1 MTTSPPPRGPRPRPG
16 RPDRRAGH
24 RSGWSLPLGRVLG
37 IPLRVHASFFLLVLL
52 VLTTAG
58 QVEGGAP
65 AALAWL
71 VLVFACVLLHELAH
85 SAVARRRGVE
95 VNEILLLPIGGV
107 SRMAGLPDSARDEL
121 AIAAAGPLAS
131 LGLAVLAGAAT
142 VATGG
147 TLLPPA
153 LAVGALTSRLLWFNL
168 VIAAFN
174 LLPAFPLDGGR
185 VLRALL
191 EPRLGLEEATRQA
204 ARLGRGV
211 AVVLAVAGVLFNLWL
226 VVIAV
231 FVYVG
236 GTAEE
241 AATTL
246 HVRLEGRRVGDLMQA
261 SPLVP
266 LGTRRTP
273 VAVLDPDDPVTD
285 DLLDV
290 LRTAPHHTLPVERN
304 GHLLGSLALDD
315 VVHLLDEPV
324 ASAAPGPP
332 RPLPP
337 PPPPPTTSHRIWR
350 HPHGH

>member
-1 MTTSPPPRGPRPRPG
+1 MTLPAGTGPRP
-16 RPDRRAGH
+16 PDRRPAPPR
-24 RSGWSLPLGRVLG
+24 RSGWSVPLGRVLG
-37 IPLRVHASFFLLVLL
+37 IELRVHATFFLLVLL
-52 VLTTAG
+52 VLATAG
-58 QVEGGAP
+58 DVEGGAP

-71 VLVFACVLLHELAH
+71 LLVFTCVLLHELAH

-95 VNEILLLPIGGV
+95 VDEILLLPIGGV
-107 SRMAGLPDSARDEL
+107 SRMTRLPDSARDEL
-121 AIAAAGPLAS
+121 AIAVVGPLAS
-131 LGLAVLAGAAT
+131 FALALLAGAVAL
-142 VATGG
+142 ATGG
-147 TLLPPA
+147 SLLPPT
-153 LAVGALTSRLLWFNL
+153 LVVGALATRLFWFNL

-191 EPRLGLEEATRQA
+191 EQRLGLEAATHRA
-204 ARLGRGV
+204 ARLGRVV
-211 AVVLAVAGVLFNLWL
+211 AVVLAVAGVLLNLWL

-236 GTAEE
+236 GAAEE

-246 HVRLEGRRVGDLMQA
+246 HVRLQGRRVADLMRA
-261 SPLVP
+261 SSVVP
-266 LGTRRTP
+266 LGTHRAP

-290 LRTAPHHTLPVERN
+290 LRDAPHHTLPVEHDGR
-304 GHLLGSLALDD
+304 LVGSLALDD
-315 VVHLLDEPV
+315 VVHLLDEPRV
-324 ASAAPGPP
+324 TTAAGPP

-350 HPHGH
+350 HPHGR